1 VRENL
6 SVPLCPIEQAE
17 EDHRPTFAVREVH
30 MFGDDT
36 KIKIVFTKKVR
47 TDKIVKT
54 IMELRVLLMARHLLN
69 IQATVSLLGVA
80 VDCDV
85 WNPHFGKEFMVFSL

>member
-1 VRENL
+1 VW
-6 SVPLCPIEQAE
+6 
-17 EDHRPTFAVREVH
+17 EVH
-30 MFGDDT
+30 MCGDDT
-36 KIKIVFTKKVR
+36 KIKNVFTKKVG

-54 IMELRVLLMARHLLN
+54 IMKLRIPLMARHLLN
-69 IQATVSLLGVA
+69 IHATVSLLGAA